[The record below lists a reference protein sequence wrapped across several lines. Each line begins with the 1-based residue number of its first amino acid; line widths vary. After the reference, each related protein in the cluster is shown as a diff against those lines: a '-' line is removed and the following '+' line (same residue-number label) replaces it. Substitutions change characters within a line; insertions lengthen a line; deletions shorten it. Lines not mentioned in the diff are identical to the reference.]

1 MEDEPWV
8 RSGYWGL
15 KRGGDQSAEAA
26 VCQIADMRMKA
37 LLELMKMLGNA
48 AQETR
53 WRAVLVLPKM
63 DLHQSVAL
71 FFNISL

>member
-48 AQETR
+48 A
-53 WRAVLVLPKM
+53 
-63 DLHQSVAL
+63 
-71 FFNISL
+71 